1 MGNDCCLKSNNGC
14 ENCVCAETRASVQ
27 ELTELRTLVEQAEI
41 VMGHLEKLVPSDQSK
56 SWLEWRRA
64 GLAKR
69 LVRVKSEMVS
79 LVNDVQ
85 VEMLNNSQTR
95 KSILMKQAMK
105 AALEAAVLVVTFQGW
120 QLFAVISAA
129 DYL

>member
-1 MGNDCCLKSNNGC
+1 
-14 ENCVCAETRASVQ
+14 
-27 ELTELRTLVEQAEI
+27 
-41 VMGHLEKLVPSDQSK
+41 MGHLEKLVPSDQSK